1 MGWVKTEKTN
11 TLAKLGDINFSTSPV
26 DGNALVYDG
35 TNQVWKPGQ
44 GGGGGSST
52 LSELTDT
59 DINSLANGQFL
70 QYNANKSKWVN
81 STANVPFEYFMY
93 ATLTAGQTSL
103 SFTSPL
109 IGANTLIDMYIKDS
123 NGAALLDVLP
133 TAASVSGTTI
143 TFTFEAQPSNINVA
157 IKLSGEPGIVYDY
170 SLSNITLTKDSHYIV
185 EDIPEFSTNESW
197 ELVFDYDFTGDP
209 STYTNGRFAFFTLGH
224 PEVIGALYGFYQGV
238 SVWGRIQYNNTYT
251 SFFTEVPTSTLVGK
265 HIFKYR
271 FENHILYLYLDDHL
285 VNSYNITSDTTFN
298 NILIGSGS
306 TTEQFFTPNGFDGKV
321 NFLGF
326 RWLS

>member
-52 LSELTDT
+52 LSGLSDT

-70 QYNANKSKWVN
+70 QYNANKNKWVN
-81 STANVPFEYFMY
+81 STTNVPFEYFMY

-109 IGANTLIDMYIKDS
+109 IGANTFVDMYVKDS
-123 NGAALLDVLP
+123 NGAALLDILP

-143 TFTFEAQPSNINVA
+143 TLTFEAQPSDINVA
-157 IKLSGEPGIVYDY
+157 LKLSGEPGIVYDY
-170 SLSNITLTKDSHYIV
+170 SLSNITLTKNSHYNV
-185 EDIPEFSTNESW
+185 DDIPEFSTNETW
-197 ELVFDYDFTGDP
+197 ELVFDYDFTGNP
-209 STYTNGRFAFFTLGH
+209 MTYENGRFSFFTLGD
-224 PEVIGALYGFYQGV
+224 PEVIGALYGFAQGGEI
-238 SVWGRIQYNNTYT
+238 WGRIQYNNTYT
-251 SFFTEVPTSTLVGK
+251 SFFTEATMSTLTGK

-271 FENHILYLYLDDHL
+271 FENHILYLYLDNSL
-285 VNSYNITSDTTFN
+285 VNSYNISSDTTFN
-298 NILIGSGS
+298 NILIGAGSADSG
-306 TTEQFFTPNGFDGKV
+306 FFTDNGFDGKV

-326 RWLS
+326 RWLN